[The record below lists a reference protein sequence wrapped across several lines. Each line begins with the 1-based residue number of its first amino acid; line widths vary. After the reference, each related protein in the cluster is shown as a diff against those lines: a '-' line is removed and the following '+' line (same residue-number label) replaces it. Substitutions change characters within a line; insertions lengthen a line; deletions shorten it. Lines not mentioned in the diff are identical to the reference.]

1 MTSKLT
7 RLTDDELTE
16 TLRLAT
22 SGYPLPACVEGNL
35 RQAFAELQERRKA
48 DSEPVA
54 TLDVQSRR
62 PDGNKFALVFSSAA
76 HKLPDDVYF
85 LYRHAQQPVVPEVI
99 NKLLA
104 ILDRH
109 TVQLGWGEKP
119 ITLAELVITRDGSDE
134 LEACRAAMLQA
145 GISAVIPDGYVM
157 VPKEPTQAMCAAFN
171 DSDYGRKSLRER
183 YVAMLAAAAH
193 DTPALNSVQSVATV
207 PGKWVPVSERMPET
221 DGNYWGWWS
230 ESKRQGPVWFIKS
243 ELQAQFQSHEIT
255 HWMPLPADP
264 QEVNHG

>member
-1 MTSKLT
+1 
-7 RLTDDELTE
+7 
-16 TLRLAT
+16 
-22 SGYPLPACVEGNL
+22 
-35 RQAFAELQERRKA
+35 
-48 DSEPVA
+48 
-54 TLDVQSRR
+54 
-62 PDGNKFALVFSSAA
+62 
-76 HKLPDDVYF
+76 
-85 LYRHAQQPVVPEVI
+85 
-99 NKLLA
+99 
-104 ILDRH
+104 
-109 TVQLGWGEKP
+109 
-119 ITLAELVITRDGSDE
+119 
-134 LEACRAAMLQA
+134 
-145 GISAVIPDGYVM
+145 
-157 VPKEPTQAMCAAFN
+157 MCAAFN

-264 QEVNHG
+264 QEVSNEK